1 MWHKRTMKLFLLTL
15 LTLVIFSCSQQLQP
29 TTELQPPFA
38 NQGEQENYW
47 AQEFFKKEY
56 EKSEY
61 PAYEGTIIVTSHRI
75 LFGDQYIE
83 YSARNSDLGLI
94 FKKGLI
100 HPNLFGLDNLQIGD
114 LEELTLLS
122 NDPSIRRFRLT
133 HFDRTV
139 LDTKLANPQVYL
151 FELENENVE
160 GEETLAEF
168 IENAKLT
175 FLKAGWV
182 MI

>member
-1 MWHKRTMKLFLLTL
+1 MKIHL
-15 LTLVIFSCSQQLQP
+15 LTLVIFLAFGCKQP
-29 TTELQPPFA
+29 VQRTTELTPPFA
-38 NQGEQENYW
+38 NQGEQEDYW

-61 PAYEGTIIVTSHRI
+61 PIYEGTIILTSHRI
-75 LFGDQYIE
+75 LFGDRYIE
-83 YSARNSDLGLI
+83 YSTQNSEFGMI

-100 HPNLFGLDNLQIGD
+100 HPSLFGLNNLQIGD
-114 LEELTLLS
+114 LEELTFLS
-122 NDPSIRRFRLT
+122 DDPSIKRFRFT

-139 LDTKLANPQVYL
+139 LDTKIANPRVYL
-151 FELENENVE
+151 FELENEDVE

-182 MI
+182 M